1 MNDHQPRLLRFSAS
15 GVRGIVG
22 QTLTPELVTD
32 LACAFGTFL
41 QSGAVVVGR
50 DPRRSGEM
58 VKASV
63 VAGLLST
70 GRHVVDL
77 GICPMPI
84 IQFMVRE
91 LCASGGIAITAGHND
106 ARWNALGFIN
116 STGAHLDPYQGEEV
130 LDVFHSGEFTK
141 QPWNALGT
149 IEHKNDYLSIYLDR
163 LDGFLDVDAIR
174 ASEFKV
180 IIDPCNGAAA
190 GIVDLFCKR
199 LGCQLIPINNEPTG
213 MFPHDPEP
221 RPRNASQ
228 IASIVKPVQADIG
241 FLLSSDAARL
251 SVVTYLG
258 QAVSEEYT
266 FPLVLEH
273 FLGRIK
279 GPVVTNF
286 STTKMVDDIARRYGC
301 PLIKSQVGHVYSLH
315 TALTEDAV
323 IAGEGCGTVA
333 VPQFHPGFD
342 AFLAMG
348 LVLEMMAVRD
358 KKVSELLNELPRYHI
373 VKEKVYCPPESV
385 HRVMHAVRLHYAT
398 LKPDLTDGARVDWD
412 SGWIHVRASTTE
424 PMIRVRAE
432 GEDETVI
439 NEVVDE
445 LVETIR
451 RADA

>member
-1 MNDHQPRLLRFSAS
+1 MNNSQPRLLRFSAS

-32 LACAFGTFL
+32 LACAFGTFV
-41 QSGAVVVGR
+41 QSGTVVVGR

-63 VAGLLST
+63 FAGLLST
-70 GRHVVDL
+70 GCRVADL

-91 LCASGGIAITAGHND
+91 LSASGGIAITAGHND

-116 STGAHLDPYQGEEV
+116 SQGAHLDPYQGGEV
-130 LDVFHSGEFTK
+130 LDIYHSGEFTK
-141 QPWNALGT
+141 RPWDSLGKV
-149 IEHKNDYLSIYLDR
+149 EQKDDYLPAYLDR
-163 LDGFLDVDAIR
+163 LCGFLDLKAIR
-174 ASEFKV
+174 AGNFKV
-180 IIDPCNGAAA
+180 IVDPCNGAAA
-190 GIVDLFCKR
+190 GIVDLFCER

-228 IASIVKPVQADIG
+228 IASIMKPVQADVG

-251 SVVTYLG
+251 SVVTNLG

-273 FLGRIK
+273 FLGGTK

-286 STTKMVDDIARRYGC
+286 STTKIVDDIARRYDC
-301 PLIKSQVGHVYSLH
+301 PLIKSQVGQVYSLH

-348 LVLEMMAVRD
+348 LVLEMMAIRN
-358 KKVSELLNELPRYHI
+358 KSVSELVDDLPRYCI
-373 VKEKVYCPPESV
+373 VKDKVYCPPDEV
-385 HRVMHAVRLHYAT
+385 HNVMHEVRRHYET
-398 LKPDLTDGARVDWD
+398 QKPDLTDGVRVDWAD
-412 SGWIHVRASTTE
+412 GWIHVRASTTE
-424 PMIRVRAE
+424 PLIRVIAENREPQAARERA
-432 GEDETVI
+432 DDAVTVI
-439 NEVVDE
+439 SHV
-445 LVETIR
+445 I
-451 RADA
+451 

>member
-1 MNDHQPRLLRFSAS
+1 MNGSQPRLLRFSAS

-32 LACAFGTFL
+32 LACAFGTFI
-41 QSGAVVVGR
+41 QSGTVVVGR

-70 GRHVVDL
+70 GRRIVDL
-77 GICPMPI
+77 GICPIPI

-91 LCASGGIAITAGHND
+91 LSASGGIAITAGHND

-130 LDVFHSGEFTK
+130 LDIYHSGEFTK
-141 QPWNALGT
+141 QPWNSLGT
-149 IEHKNDYLSIYLDR
+149 VEHKDDYLSAYLDR

-174 ASEFKV
+174 ASKFKV

-190 GIVDLFCKR
+190 GIVDLFCER

-213 MFPHDPEP
+213 IFPHDPEP

-228 IASIVKPVQADIG
+228 IASIIKPVQADIG

-251 SVVTYLG
+251 SVVTDLG

-273 FLGRIK
+273 YLTRTK

-286 STTKMVDDIARRYGC
+286 STTKTVDDIVRGYGC
-301 PLIKSQVGHVYSLH
+301 PLIKSQVGQVYSLH

-348 LVLEMMAVRD
+348 LVLEMMTVRN
-358 KKVSELLNELPRYHI
+358 KKVSELLNELPRYYI

-385 HRVMHAVRLHYAT
+385 HKVMHEVRHHYVT
-398 LKPDLTDGARVDWD
+398 LKPDLTDGVRVDWD

-424 PMIRVRAE
+424 PMIRVIAE
-432 GEDETVI
+432 NREQ
-439 NEVVDE
+439 
-445 LVETIR
+445 R
-451 RADA
+451 SARQRADDAISVISQVI